1 MGLHSN
7 NNERPESSAIQ
18 TRDVPRGIL
27 VVRLVIASVIFAVSA
42 VIGMPAVVKTILL
55 IIGSLVAGY
64 DLILDAVNSVET
76 GDYFNISII
85 LIFVSV
91 IGFVIG
97 YGIEV
102 AAMLIL
108 YKVGLI
114 LNDYV
119 KERTLMSAEELLRYR
134 DSEEI
139 SRTELSL
146 PMYYGMTDEEI
157 QYIINAINEF

>member
-76 GDYFNISII
+76 GIISI
-85 LIFVSV
+85 FP
-91 IGFVIG
+91 
-97 YGIEV
+97 
-102 AAMLIL
+102 L
-108 YKVGLI
+108 YFLQ
-114 LNDYV
+114 LH
-119 KERTLMSAEELLRYR
+119 AE
-134 DSEEI
+134 
-139 SRTELSL
+139 
-146 PMYYGMTDEEI
+146 
-157 QYIINAINEF
+157 